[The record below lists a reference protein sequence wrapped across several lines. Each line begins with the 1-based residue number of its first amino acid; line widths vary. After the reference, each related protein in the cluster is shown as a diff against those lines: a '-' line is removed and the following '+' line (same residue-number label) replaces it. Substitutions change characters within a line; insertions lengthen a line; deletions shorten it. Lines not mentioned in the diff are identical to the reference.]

1 MMSKIG
7 LVMWTDYELQI
18 VWIISTG
25 CINGNLTLNDQ
36 GIHKLADVDNYEQRR
51 DIEDDIMPPGHEV
64 LR

>member
-1 MMSKIG
+1 
-7 LVMWTDYELQI
+7 MWTDYELQI

-36 GIHKLADVDNYEQRR
+36 GIHKLADVDNYEQRI

-64 LR
+64 LQ

>member
-1 MMSKIG
+1 
-7 LVMWTDYELQI
+7 MWTDYELQV

-36 GIHKLADVDNYEQRR
+36 GIHKLADVDNYEQRG
-51 DIEDDIMPPGHEV
+51 DNIMPPGHEV